1 MFSPS
6 FLNSWYIHQGNWGSD
21 PLLDGPDLW
30 GGPTNCLF
38 VPSTV
43 GTHQHIHLSTRYPNN
58 LSLENFLS
66 SDQAPN
72 SPPRYRKTST
82 PHWELKWVH
91 HRAFTLNTLKYTHNT
106 MTSYA
111 TGLYLFW
118 VFAAL
123 EDEIIVSSVEHHLWC
138 CSSTKTASLWLEM
151 YARLKPRLQTRS
163 ERMVHC
169 PLFLHIRAF
178 LWPRRNS
185 N

>member
-1 MFSPS
+1 MEYFSKADHFVHLPE
-6 FLNSWYIHQGNWGSD
+6 FPTYQQTIEIMAHCVFRLHNI
-21 PLLDGPDLW
+21 PLD
-30 GGPTNCLF
+30 
-38 VPSTV
+38 V
-43 GTHQHIHLSTRYPNN
+43 I
-58 LSLENFLS
+58 

-106 MTSYA
+106 MTSCA

-163 ERMVHC
+163 ERMLHC

>member
-1 MFSPS
+1 MEYFSKADHFVHLPE
-6 FLNSWYIHQGNWGSD
+6 FPTYQQTIEIMAHCVFRLHNI
-21 PLLDGPDLW
+21 PLD
-30 GGPTNCLF
+30 
-38 VPSTV
+38 V
-43 GTHQHIHLSTRYPNN
+43 I
-58 LSLENFLS
+58 

-72 SPPRYRKTST
+72 SPPRYRETST

-106 MTSYA
+106 MTSCA

-163 ERMVHC
+163 ERMLHC